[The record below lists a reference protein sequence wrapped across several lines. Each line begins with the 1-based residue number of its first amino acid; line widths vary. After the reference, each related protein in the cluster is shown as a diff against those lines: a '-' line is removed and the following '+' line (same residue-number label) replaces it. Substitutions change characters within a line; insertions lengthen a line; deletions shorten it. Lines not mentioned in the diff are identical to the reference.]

1 MWRKNEPEPEDSI
14 VDGDHDDD
22 RAPEGHEGGEE
33 GVGEVGVEDAQAGVF
48 TDCRFPRPDDFP
60 GEKKTNRDLLF
71 QSDLVSKGDQ
81 SN

>member
-33 GVGEVGVEDAQAGVF
+33 GVREVGVEDTQASVF
-48 TDCRFPRPDDFP
+48 TNCRFSRPYHEDIQI
-60 GEKKTNRDLLF
+60 ELIL
-71 QSDLVSKGDQ
+71 
-81 SN
+81 

>member
-60 GEKKTNRDLLF
+60 GEKRPTEICCFILT
-71 QSDLVSKGDQ
+71 
-81 SN
+81 